1 MDPWCAMDQ
10 TKHAKLL
17 PGTPSTLAMLL
28 EPSKK
33 PQQQVMQSQVVFR
46 GVGAPGHSLSRD
58 RLTTRPPQEPQRR
71 ARRPPCASARDQRF
85 CAPQS
90 RQAGTGTLRRAL
102 WRPIHPDNHASCAQV
117 ADSARAWRN
126 LPVFHC
132 SEHGLVNNR
141 WAAVPRVPHF
151 PHEAAQQP
159 SLGLTST
166 TALPNTSRFARCS
179 SAGATR
185 ARASSAL
192 LVPSGSSALAPP
204 FSAKPWPNGSSC
216 SPRHAPSS
224 AFTLDLAKHVNW
236 DELFPRR
243 K

>member
-1 MDPWCAMDQ
+1 MLHESPIMR
-10 TKHAKLL
+10 TRF
-17 PGTPSTLAMLL
+17 GTARES
-28 EPSKK
+28 
-33 PQQQVMQSQVVFR
+33 QSHTVPRFDVNPVV
-46 GVGAPGHSLSRD
+46 SR
-58 RLTTRPPQEPQRR
+58 PK
-71 ARRPPCASARDQRF
+71 SV
-85 CAPQS
+85 
-90 RQAGTGTLRRAL
+90 
-102 WRPIHPDNHASCAQV
+102 WR
-117 ADSARAWRN
+117 
-126 LPVFHC
+126 VFHC
-132 SEHGLVNNR
+132 SEHGLVNSL
-141 WAAVPRVPHF
+141 WADVHRVPHF

-159 SLGLTST
+159 SSGLTST

-216 SPRHAPSS
+216 SPRHAPST